1 MKNVLIVAPHPDDE
15 IVGLGITIKKLLIK
29 KKKKLLFFFLQ
40 MELCVKNKCGFGKE
54 SVIKI

>member
-1 MKNVLIVAPHPDDE
+1 MKNFLIVAPHPDDE
-15 IVGLGITIKKLLIK
+15 IVGLGITIKKLLI